1 MTGPRALC
9 LVGFV
14 ALLVPVAALAQ
25 AVPKAT
31 CGKGDRPESGLQG
44 ETTQAEVTSGANK
57 VGFKCNADLVGQ
69 VQGEGASWQLA
80 AWKNCA
86 YYDQANNSTKPVQPG
101 TVVVDVTD
109 PAHPVITD
117 HLADP
122 AGAMIDPWESLK
134 VNAKRQLLGGA
145 QQPGPGFAI
154 YDISGDCRH
163 PVLKS
168 SVVLSGSR
176 GHAGQWSPDGNTY
189 WVTTLTNNPSVV
201 AVDTTDAVN
210 PKVLFTWTPPA
221 GTDPIFHDLEFS
233 KDGNTAYMTVIGGF
247 GSQAAANNGLL
258 ILDVSDIQ
266 SRKAN
271 PAIRITSL
279 LTWDDGSVIAQNA
292 LPVTIKGKPYI
303 LFTDELGPN
312 LEGAGAAQAA
322 CSAGKSVNGFP
333 RLIDISDPVHPV
345 TASKLQL
352 EMSDVAHCSQALASI
367 PTTGNTP
374 FGPGNPIFGHSCH
387 YCNVDDADD
396 ATMAACSCFSA
407 GMRFFDIRDPK
418 NPKEVA
424 YYKPPAQGTK
434 TLPGSQYWT
443 FGGSGF
449 DRPVDW
455 APAKPS
461 FPKDR
466 GMTSG
471 DVWFTTQ
478 DNGFQVAKINVNL
491 RGSSGCSS
499 IGGTGATVL
508 LGLLAFLR
516 RRRDAKRAG

>member
-1 MTGPRALC
+1 MSGSSGLHRL
-9 LVGFV
+9 GWI
-14 ALLVPVAALAQ
+14 ALLLPVAASAQ
-25 AVPKAT
+25 AVPKASCRSSDHIET
-31 CGKGDRPESGLQG
+31 GLQG
-44 ETTQAEVTSGANK
+44 ETTQAEVSSGANK
-57 VGFKCNADLVGQ
+57 TAVKCNADLVGQ

-101 TVVVDVTD
+101 TVVVDVSD

-117 HLADP
+117 HLAD
-122 AGAMIDPWESLK
+122 ASGAMIDPWESLK

-168 SVVLSGSR
+168 SVVLSGSK
-176 GHAGQWSPDGNTY
+176 GHAGQWAPDGNTY
-189 WVTTLTNNPSVV
+189 YVTTITNAPSVV
-201 AVDTTDAVN
+201 AVDTTDTSN
-210 PKVLFTWTPPA
+210 PKVLLQYTPPT
-221 GTDPIFHDLEFS
+221 GTNAIFHDLEFS
-233 KDGNTAYMTVIGGF
+233 KDGNTAYVTIIGGF
-247 GSQAAANNGLL
+247 GNQAPGTNGLL

-266 SRKAN
+266 SRKAS
-271 PAIRITSL
+271 PAVRIVSQV
-279 LTWDDGSVIAQNA
+279 TWDDGSVIAQNA
-292 LPVTIKGKPYI
+292 LPVTIAGKPYI

-322 CSAGKSVNGFP
+322 CASGKSVNGFP
-333 RLIDISDPVHPV
+333 RLIDISDPTKPTVI
-345 TASKLQL
+345 SKMQL
-352 EMSDVAHCSQALASI
+352 EMSDVAHCAQSLASI
-367 PTTGNTP
+367 PTTGSTP
-374 FGPGNPIFGHSCH
+374 FGAGNPIFGYSCH

-434 TLPGSQYWT
+434 KLPGSQYWT
-443 FGGSGF
+443 FAGAGF

-478 DNGFQVAKINVNL
+478 DNGFQVAKLSVNL
-491 RGSSGCSS
+491 RNHGGCGSVDGF
-499 IGGTGATVL
+499 GVTAL
-508 LGLLAFLR
+508 LGLLTFLR
-516 RRRDAKRAG
+516 RRRRDSAG